1 VKWHKYSECFKFVDR
16 CPILANRHKSGGVM
30 GSSISIMVT
39 VEGRVQG
46 ADNRQ
51 RLVSGW
57 VWFSGQ
63 FSSQHVL

>member
-1 VKWHKYSECFKFVDR
+1 MPHSG
-16 CPILANRHKSGGVM
+16 KSPQVGRRY